1 MMVDMEKTSAI
12 DRHKQGT
19 AKRLFVALAAASA
32 VFSFSG
38 CMSVQEVAYTYF
50 ESEMSPYL
58 TSGAAKV
65 TGQAFL
71 RQRGGGVVV
80 CAGEPVLLVPNIGV
94 FAEAVRLRRSGVQPK
109 IAGKQDGRVFQAGT
123 ADPVAKKAIRQAV
136 CDAQGNFELA
146 GLPAGKW
153 ILYSRVQW
161 VVGEYDWQQGSDL
174 IAEVTTENTGE
185 QKILLT
191 DANRI

>member
-1 MMVDMEKTSAI
+1 MLTSPSIMSLRFSNA
-12 DRHKQGT
+12 
-19 AKRLFVALAAASA
+19 LMPLLVLAAL
-32 VFSFSG
+32 SG
-38 CMSVQEVAYTYF
+38 CMSVQEIPYAY
-50 ESEMSPYL
+50 EQSELAPYL
-58 TSGAAKV
+58 ANGDAKV

-71 RQRGGGVVV
+71 RQRAGGVVV

-109 IAGKQDGRVFQAGT
+109 IAGKQDGRVFHAGT
-123 ADPVAKKAIRQAV
+123 ADPVAKKAIRQST
-136 CDAQGNFELA
+136 CDAQGNFELS
-146 GLPAGKW
+146 GLPAGRW

-174 IAEVTTENTGE
+174 IAEVTTEKAGE
-185 QKILLT
+185 QRVLLT

>member
-1 MMVDMEKTSAI
+1 MMKKSAS
-12 DRHKQGT
+12 
-19 AKRLFVALAAASA
+19 LFVILALTVTALS
-32 VFSFSG
+32 S
-38 CMSVQEVAYTYF
+38 CMSVQEIPYAY
-50 ESEMSPYL
+50 SEAELTPY
-58 TSGAAKV
+58 TQTGNAKL

-71 RQRGGGVVV
+71 RQQGGGVVV

-109 IAGKQDGRVFQAGT
+109 IAGQKDGRVFHAGI
-123 ADPVAKKAIRQAV
+123 ADPVAKKAIRQAQ

-146 GLPAGKW
+146 NIPAGNW

-161 VVGEYDWQQGSDL
+161 VVGEYSIQQGSDL
-174 IAEVTTENTGE
+174 IAEVKTENTGE
-185 QKILLT
+185 QKVLLT